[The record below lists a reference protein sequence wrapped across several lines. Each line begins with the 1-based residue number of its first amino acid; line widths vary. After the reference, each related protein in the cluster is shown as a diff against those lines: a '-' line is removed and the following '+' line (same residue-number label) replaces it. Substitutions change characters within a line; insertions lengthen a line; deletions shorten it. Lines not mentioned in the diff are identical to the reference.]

1 MHPFAVEVKSGAD
14 GFLVKMRD
22 GRHLRCVHNNPQV
35 GHMVDYAPHPA
46 IVLKMEDGSDILLPI
61 IVCMWKLTLF
71 SNSINKQM
79 KLSRAVGK
87 ISSEFQVSSF

>member
-1 MHPFAVEVKSGAD
+1 MCPFAVEVKSGSD

-35 GHMVDYAPHPA
+35 GHMADYAPHPA

-61 IVCMWKLTLF
+61 IVCMYKLTFLAVPF
-71 SNSINKQM
+71 INK
-79 KLSRAVGK
+79 
-87 ISSEFQVSSF
+87 